1 MKKMKTKTKVC
12 ISVDTELLEK
22 FDRLYPKM
30 KSRLFTATIDK
41 CIKSREVLMRL
52 LFNITE

>member
-1 MKKMKTKTKVC
+1 MKKTNKTKIC
-12 ISVDTELLEK
+12 ISVDTDLLEK

-30 KSRLFTATIDK
+30 KSRLFNATIDK
-41 CIKSREVLMRL
+41 CIKSKEILMRL

>member
-1 MKKMKTKTKVC
+1 MKKQTKTKIC

-30 KSRLFTATIDK
+30 KSRLFNATIEK